1 MARGKEKARS
11 PSSSAPPANVVSI
24 TAGRRRGGTKVDR
37 VEPNEHAQS
46 SATDALD
53 RAMRAKTPEARARHA
68 RSGLA
73 RHCDE
78 ETKSLLLRQ
87 LYLGLLESGA
97 YAKARIAADQMIE
110 LGLMPDV
117 ARHDAARACQ
127 ADGDFDAAIEHL
139 RVAARVGPKER
150 RAFHLSTLGGLLFA
164 IGRAREAIEPLET
177 AVAEKSSPLV
187 LLRGQLALARGAE
200 AEMDVA
206 YQRLANDPA
215 GEGYGR
221 FVLGELAFAR
231 GDRQRA
237 RVHLE
242 SFLSRARRA
251 RPAARAALAPEI
263 ARAEAT
269 LGRIVLN

>member
-1 MARGKEKARS
+1 MARGKEKA
-11 PSSSAPPANVVSI
+11 PSGAPPSNVVPI
-24 TAGRRRGGTKVDR
+24 GAARRRGVVGSAPSD
-37 VEPNEHAQS
+37 A

-53 RAMRAKTPEARARHA
+53 KALKAKTPDARIRHA
-68 RSGLA
+68 RAGLA
-73 RHCDE
+73 RHCEDD
-78 ETKSLLLRQ
+78 TKALLLRQ
-87 LYLGLLESGA
+87 LYLGLLETERFD
-97 YAKARIAADQMIE
+97 KARIAAEQMIE

-127 ADGDFDAAIEHL
+127 ACGDFDAAVEHL

-150 RAFHLSTLGGLLFA
+150 RSFHLSTLGGLLYA
-164 IGRAREAIEPLET
+164 IGRPAEAIEPLQT
-177 AVAEKSSPLV
+177 AVDDHGAPAA
-187 LLRGQLALARGAE
+187 LLQGQLALARRDEGE
-200 AEMDVA
+200 LDLA
-206 YQRLANDPA
+206 YHDLANDPA

-242 SFLSRARRA
+242 SFLSRTRRA